1 MRLSAAGID
10 ATYCNPCGL
19 KVTAGGGDTQA
30 AAHKRFANWREG
42 ITAHLDHLALYRD
55 STPDPR
61 HFSYLKG
68 TARTVEALGGK
79 WAPSS
84 TYGHKLVQ
92 YLKEVQAMEQPKQ
105 ADYAD
110 HWAEASIRR
119 VMDAGIMG
127 GRNTGFA
134 PNEPITRAEVAVVVD
149 RVLKQMGK

>member
-1 MRLSAAGID
+1 MVYVQFGHETGYLYRDGRSAAGID

-42 ITAHLDHLALYRD
+42 ITAHLDHLALYAGASGYPRD

-92 YLKEVQAMEQPKQ
+92 YLKEVQAMKN
-105 ADYAD
+105 
-110 HWAEASIRR
+110 SRSKR
-119 VMDAGIMG
+119 IMLT
-127 GRNTGFA
+127 TGQKHLFG
-134 PNEPITRAEVAVVVD
+134 E
-149 RVLKQMGK
+149 

>member
-1 MRLSAAGID
+1 
-10 ATYCNPCGL
+10 
-19 KVTAGGGDTQA
+19 
-30 AAHKRFANWREG
+30 
-42 ITAHLDHLALYRD
+42 
-55 STPDPR
+55 
-61 HFSYLKG
+61 
-68 TARTVEALGGK
+68 
-79 WAPSS
+79 
-84 TYGHKLVQ
+84 
-92 YLKEVQAMEQPKQ
+92 MEQPKQ